1 MAQIQVENISK
12 TFPAGTKALDNISFK
27 IEPGEIVALVGPSGS
42 GKSTLIRA
50 LACLEKIDRA
60 GEIQLFGSPVQVDGQ
75 ILKNIQSVRKRLGII
90 FQSFNLVGRLSL
102 ETNVLTGLLGRVP
115 RWRGTLGLFLR
126 SERINA
132 LNALERVGILSQ
144 SRQRA
149 STLSGGQQQRAAIAR
164 ALVQNADIILA
175 DEPVASLDPAAADR
189 VMKTLEK
196 INKEDGSTVLVS
208 LHQIEY
214 AIKYCSR
221 VVALKDGKLIFDGKA
236 SETNPEFFTNL
247 YGRAID
253 SDEDQS
259 GSHR

>member
-50 LACLEKIDRA
+50 LACLEKIDRV
-60 GEIQLFGSPVQVDGQ
+60 GEIQLFGSPVQADGQ

-236 SETNPEFFTNL
+236 SETSSEFFTKL

-253 SDEDQS
+253 TDEDQS